1 MGKRGEAITLV
12 GKGKEKAI
20 ETGLASPVFN
30 WDIDPRYLATSST
43 SEEEEEEHATC
54 VPTRWKTKGVNTAYE
69 NLLR

>member
-1 MGKRGEAITLV
+1 MGIRGEAIRLV

-30 WDIDPRYLATSST
+30 WDIDLRYLATSST
-43 SEEEEEEHATC
+43 SEEEEEHATC